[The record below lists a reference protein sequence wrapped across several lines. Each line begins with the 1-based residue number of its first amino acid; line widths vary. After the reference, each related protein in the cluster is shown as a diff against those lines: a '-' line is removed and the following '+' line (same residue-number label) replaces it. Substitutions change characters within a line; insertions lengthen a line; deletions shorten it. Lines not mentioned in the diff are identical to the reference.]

1 MNRSGSRYSQ
11 IADYYS
17 RLINENKLQNGE
29 KMPTEEQI
37 CNLFQVSRITV
48 RQAMAEL
55 AQAGYIERVQGKGS
69 FVRIQKTDMQ
79 LNHLQGFS
87 EEMKAK
93 GKQASSRLILLE
105 RIGCDKKIA
114 KRLRLA
120 EGTPVVSIQ
129 RLRLADGEPV
139 AVEHVFI
146 PFHLCPQLLQWD
158 GSGSLY
164 YQLNENGLQVH
175 RATQDISAGFSPR
188 AVCDLL
194 SIKQTMPTLQIER
207 VTYLEN
213 GTPMEYVQ
221 SAYRSDRYTFHVEM
235 SR

>member
-17 RLINENKLQNGE
+17 CLINEQKLQNGE

-69 FVRIQKTDMQ
+69 FVRMQKTDMQ

-93 GKQASSRLILLE
+93 GKQASSRVISME
-105 RIGCDKKIA
+105 RIDCDKTIA
-114 KRLRLA
+114 KRLKLE
-120 EGTPVVSIQ
+120 EGTPVVSLQ

-164 YQLNENGLQVH
+164 YQLNENGLKVH
-175 RATQDISAGFSPR
+175 RATQDISAGFSSR

>member
-105 RIGCDKKIA
+105 RIGCDKKIT
-114 KRLRLA
+114 KRLQLA

>member
-114 KRLRLA
+114 KRLQLA

-207 VTYLEN
+207 VTYLES

>member
-1 MNRSGSRYSQ
+1 
-11 IADYYS
+11 
-17 RLINENKLQNGE
+17 
-29 KMPTEEQI
+29 MPTEEQI

-69 FVRIQKTDMQ
+69 FVRMQKTDMQ

-93 GKQASSRLILLE
+93 GKQASSRLISME
-105 RIGCDKKIA
+105 RIDCDKTIA
-114 KRLRLA
+114 KIDIRIGVRRWLIDIRI
-120 EGTPVVSIQ
+120 G
-129 RLRLADGEPV
+129 LADGEPV

-164 YQLNENGLQVH
+164 YQLNENGLKVH
-175 RATQDISAGFSPR
+175 RATQDISAGFSSR

>member
-17 RLINENKLQNGE
+17 CLINEQKLQNGE

-69 FVRIQKTDMQ
+69 FVRMQKTDMQ

-93 GKQASSRLILLE
+93 GKQASSRLISME
-105 RIGCDKKIA
+105 RIDCDKTIA
-114 KRLRLA
+114 KRLKLE
-120 EGTPVVSIQ
+120 EGTPVVSLQ

-164 YQLNENGLQVH
+164 YQLNENGLKVH
-175 RATQDISAGFSPR
+175 RATQDISAGFSSGLYAICSASSKQCLP
-188 AVCDLL
+188 CKL
-194 SIKQTMPTLQIER
+194 S
-207 VTYLEN
+207 
-213 GTPMEYVQ
+213 
-221 SAYRSDRYTFHVEM
+221 A
-235 SR
+235 